1 MKREIEWNAI
11 IELGVRPMSLKYGR
25 DTIVEIDLNAVKH
38 NVKNLKT
45 CK

>member
-1 MKREIEWNAI
+1 
-11 IELGVRPMSLKYGR
+11 MSLKYGR

-38 NVKNLKT
+38 NVKEFKT